1 MFKRILI
8 LLLVAG
14 FFSAC
19 TKKSM
24 PAKTDAKAP
33 NKPTVEAPE
42 IVKDPVSVFT
52 KDGFESNKD
61 FISNKIQS
69 ADADSAGIVAKSFV
83 YNYTNTIFPL
93 YKQNEYQPF
102 WSNQKRVEEAIAVL
116 KDSEYDG
123 LNPDEYNYKT
133 LQVIYS
139 TYQEDGKIDETE
151 ALDLELMLTAAMY
164 TYTHHLF
171 FGKLD
176 PVTIYPE
183 WNYKRP
189 SKDLITDSLLVIYF
203 NKNIDQI
210 PDRFRPQI
218 SFYSSLRNALINID
232 SLIARGYSEVAIPYI
247 GKKLSKGDTSYVIS
261 EVKKRLQI
269 VAQYDSVGLSDT
281 IFDEQLYQAV
291 KIFQQHVGLHP
302 TGIIDKATLDRLNY
316 TPAQIRNTIRANME
330 RCRWF
335 SNERPDEYIL
345 VNIPD
350 YTLRHFKDGKIIY
363 TETVIVGKQL
373 NQTPVFQ
380 ARISNIEFNPYWTV
394 PRSIAVKEILPSL
407 KKDPNYLAKHNMFL
421 VQGENEVAVPAS
433 FAGYSAN
440 NFPFVIKERPGPKNS
455 LGQVKFSF
463 PNPYS
468 IYMHDTPA
476 KYLFDNDVRSYSH
489 GCIRLHNPLK
499 FAEHLLSQQGVTQN
513 RIDEIVQSEKNY
525 VMALET
531 KMPIMISYFTCYTK
545 KGDNYLYFFYDVYD
559 SDKKIIEGL
568 KKY

>member
-1 MFKRILI
+1 MLKNLVI
-8 LLLVAG
+8 LLLVG
-14 FFSAC
+14 GVSVAC
-19 TKKSM
+19 SKKST
-24 PAKTDAKAP
+24 PAKTTAKVPDKGAVKVP
-33 NKPTVEAPE
+33 D
-42 IVKDPVSVFT
+42 IIKDPVSVFT

-61 FISNKIQS
+61 FIIQKIQK
-69 ADADSAGIVAKSFV
+69 ADTTGNGIVARTSI
-83 YNYTNTIFPL
+83 YNYTNPVFKL
-93 YKQNEYQPF
+93 YKKNAYQPF
-102 WSNQKRVEEAIAVL
+102 WTNQNRVEEAINVL
-116 KDSEYDG
+116 KASQYEG
-123 LNPDEYNYKT
+123 LNPQDYNYK
-133 LQVIYS
+133 VIES
-139 TYQEDGKIDETE
+139 TYNTYKEDNKIDKEE
-151 ALDLELMLTAAMY
+151 ALDIELMLTASMY
-164 TYTHHLF
+164 KYTNHLY

-176 PVTIYPE
+176 PVAIYPE
-183 WNYKRP
+183 WNYQRP

-210 PDRFRPQI
+210 PVRFRPQI
-218 SFYSSLRNALINID
+218 AFYASLQTALINAD
-232 SLIARGYSEVAIPYI
+232 SLEVNGFTSKEIPYI
-247 GKKLSKGDTSYVIS
+247 GKKLVKGDTSFVIL
-261 EVKKRLQI
+261 EVKKRLQATTEYSFNELNN
-269 VAQYDSVGLSDT
+269 V
-281 IFDEQLYQAV
+281 FDEQLFQSV
-291 KIFQQHVGLHP
+291 KIFQEHVGLHG
-302 TGIIDKATLDRLNY
+302 TGVIDKTTLAKLNY

-335 SNERPDEYIL
+335 SNELPNEYIL

-350 YTLRHFKDGKIIY
+350 YTLSHFKNGKVIY
-363 TETVIVGKQL
+363 NETVIVGKQL

-380 ARISNIEFNPYWTV
+380 ATISNVEFNPYWTV

-407 KKDPNYLAKHNMFL
+407 KKDPQYLEKHNMFL
-421 VQGENEVAVPAS
+421 MEGDKEIASPPS
-433 FAGYSAN
+433 FAGYSDSY
-440 NFPFVIKERPGPKNS
+440 FPFTIKEKPGPKNS

-499 FAEHLLSQQGVTQN
+499 FADHLLSQQGVTEK

-545 KGDNYLYFFYDVYD
+545 KGDNRLYFFYDVYD

-568 KKY
+568 KK